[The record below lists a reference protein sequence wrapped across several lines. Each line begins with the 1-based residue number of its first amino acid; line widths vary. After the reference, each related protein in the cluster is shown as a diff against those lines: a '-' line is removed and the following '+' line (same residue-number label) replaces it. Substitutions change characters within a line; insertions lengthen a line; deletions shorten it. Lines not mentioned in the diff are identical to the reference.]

1 MENQN
6 INEQNYSNPVQNYS
20 NNDVPQEI
28 KKWNWGAFMFN
39 IAWGIG
45 NNSYLTLLC
54 LIPLFNLVWIFICG
68 AKGNEWAWKNNN
80 YSSTDEFFLVQK
92 TWNKA
97 GFVMFNIA
105 LIFIVIYVLLI
116 AIVIGIWVF
125 LFGAIMFAFVPAL
138 VDFLDTLIAV
148 KKGRA

>member
-6 INEQNYSNPVQNYS
+6 FNEQNYSNPVQNYS
-20 NNDVPQEI
+20 NNNVPQEI

-80 YSSTDEFFLVQK
+80 YSSPDEFFLVQK

-97 GFVMFNIA
+97 GFVMFIIA
-105 LIFIVIYVLLI
+105 LVFIVIYVLLI
-116 AIVIGIWVF
+116 AIVIGTVASIVSQY
-125 LFGAIMFAFVPAL
+125 
-138 VDFLDTLIAV
+138 
-148 KKGRA
+148 

>member
-28 KKWNWGAFMFN
+28 KNWNWGAFMFN

-80 YSSTDEFFLVQK
+80 
-92 TWNKA
+92 
-97 GFVMFNIA
+97 
-105 LIFIVIYVLLI
+105 
-116 AIVIGIWVF
+116 
-125 LFGAIMFAFVPAL
+125 
-138 VDFLDTLIAV
+138 
-148 KKGRA
+148 

>member
-97 GFVMFNIA
+97 GFVMFIIA

-116 AIVIGIWVF
+116 AIVIGTV
-125 LFGAIMFAFVPAL
+125 AS
-138 VDFLDTLIAV
+138 IASQY
-148 KKGRA
+148 